1 MFKNKSYVM
10 GKASSIKTS
19 QQEKAIKTDRKSV
32 AQSYN
37 KFKEFGGKGYTGM
50 SVGRSHK
57 WYYDKGEWRDNKI
70 TPDLW
75 SISYAVK
82 KRRAGHAPKGSGAS
96 VGTDYHW
103 FILAHQ
109 NVEKLNADDYST
121 VMTGLKFKLAHKRAG
136 NEKWNTSAKTQRKHL
151 ISFLEE
157 MISQLKQDPIPLE
170 IIVDNQNYEGEALP
184 IMATLI
190 DDIHYEFE
198 IILNNKNLGII
209 RRMKSGW
216 KIDTLAD
223 KKLIREIGKQLQSF

>member
-1 MFKNKSYVM
+1 MS
-10 GKASSIKTS
+10 KAPSTKTS
-19 QQEKAIKTDRKSV
+19 RQEKAIKADQKNV
-32 AQSYN
+32 AESYN
-37 KFKEFGGKGYTGM
+37 KFKEFDGKEYTGM
-50 SVGRSHK
+50 SIGRSHK
-57 WYYDKGEWRDNKI
+57 WYYDKGEWRDSKI

-82 KRRAGHAPKGSGAS
+82 KRRAGRAPKGSGAS

-136 NEKWNTSAKTQRKHL
+136 NKKWNTSAKTQRKHL

-157 MISQLKQDPIPLE
+157 MIAQLKQKPIPLE
-170 IIVDNQNYEGEALP
+170 IIVGNQNYEGEAIP
-184 IMATLI
+184 IMATLV

-223 KKLIREIGKQLQSF
+223 KKLIREIGKQLQSS

>member
-1 MFKNKSYVM
+1 M
-10 GKASSIKTS
+10 GKISSIKTS
-19 QQEKAIKTDRKSV
+19 RQEKAVKGDKKNL
-32 AQSYN
+32 AESYN
-37 KFKEFGGKGYTGM
+37 KFKEFEGKEYTGM
-50 SVGRSHK
+50 TIGRSHK
-57 WYYDKGEWRDNKI
+57 WHYDKGEWRDSKI

-75 SISYAVK
+75 SISYAVT

-136 NEKWNTSAKTQRKHL
+136 NKKWNTSAKTQRKHL

-157 MISQLKQDPIPLE
+157 MIAQLKQDPITLE
-170 IIVDNQNYEGEALP
+170 MVVDGQSYEGEATP

-190 DDIHYEFE
+190 DGIHYEFE

-223 KKLIREIGKQLQSF
+223 KKLIREIGKQLQSS